1 MPQDRI
7 KIYVA
12 TALAALVCGCQSV
25 ATHPSGAATTD
36 AIELRNNLY
45 SLLYQLLSDE
55 RHVSK
60 LLIIKRESRDLNHLV
75 KRISDAAANGADHLK
90 EFAKREAS
98 LNLEVEGL
106 PPGERA
112 ARRAIAHTKR
122 NQLLSSS
129 GETFERSLL
138 LTQMEALNYAAHL
151 AQVAADHES
160 APGRAE
166 YLSTLSQTMK
176 ELHSD
181 VLLLLFNHNQQAARD
196 EPIARQQ
203 KTPR

>member
-1 MPQDRI
+1 MRI
-7 KIYVA
+7 KIGVG
-12 TALAALVCGCQSV
+12 TALLAWVCGCQSV
-25 ATHPSGAATTD
+25 ATDRPSTAATD

-60 LLIIKRESRDLNHLV
+60 LLIIKRESRDLNHLI

-90 EFAKREAS
+90 DFAKKEAS

-112 ARRAIAHTKR
+112 VRRAIAHTKR
-122 NQLLSSS
+122 NQLLGSS
-129 GETFERSLL
+129 GEKFERRLL
-138 LTQMEALNYAAHL
+138 LTQMEALNYGAHL
-151 AQVAADHES
+151 ARVAADNES
-160 APGRAE
+160 APARAE

-176 ELHSD
+176 ELHSE
-181 VLLLLFNHNQQAARD
+181 VLQLLFNQAS
-196 EPIARQQ
+196 PI
-203 KTPR
+203 TGIESH